1 MMICY
6 NKNKNQGIF
15 MKRKNASW
23 LPLIAAAAIAYAIPS
38 QGHAVAFWC
47 SAEAQYEGSCWYIMD
62 SMCGQSWPFGCST
75 VECTYTDSSGT
86 HTLSARCS
94 NGHVVRP
101 RASDAAAA
109 IADLETIV
117 GIEVAAP

>member
-6 NKNKNQGIF
+6 NKNKNWGIF
-15 MKRKNASW
+15 MKRKNTSW
-23 LPLIAAAAIAYAIPS
+23 LPLIAAAIAYVIPS

-75 VECTYTDSSGT
+75 VECTYTDSSGQ
-86 HTLSARCS
+86 HTLRARCS
-94 NGHVVRP
+94 NGRVVRP
-101 RASDAAAA
+101 QTSDAASLADLEA
-109 IADLETIV
+109 IAD
-117 GIEVAAP
+117 IERP